1 MCSKSQGFY
10 GEPAKVRESEVEDY
24 LVKCVK
30 KLRGE
35 VRKVK
40 WIGRRGAP
48 DRFVMV
54 CGLNF
59 FVELKAP
66 GKKPSEQQRREIES
80 LKSRDVAVYVVDSTE
95 GVDRL
100 IDTIVWATSIR

>member
-1 MCSKSQGFY
+1 M
-10 GEPAKVRESEVEDY
+10 RESEIEAY

-30 KLRGE
+30 KLGGE

-66 GKKPSEQQRREIES
+66 GKKPSEQQRYEIES
-80 LKSRDVAVYVVDSTE
+80 LKSRDVAVYVVDSINA
-95 GVDRL
+95 VDQL
-100 IDTIVWATSIR
+100 LSTIVWVTGDIK

>member
-1 MCSKSQGFY
+1 M
-10 GEPAKVRESEVEDY
+10 RESEVEDY

-66 GKKPSEQQRREIES
+66 GKKPNEQQRREIDS
-80 LKSRDVAVYVVDSTE
+80 LKSRHVDVYVVDGIE
-95 GVDRL
+95 AVDALLR
-100 IDTIVWATSIR
+100 TIVWAKDNLKR